1 MNKRGQWNI
10 GVGGALIIGGIYVL
24 TRNTVPS
31 IITGII
37 MIGIGLWLVTIHD
50 K

>member
-10 GVGGALIIGGIYVL
+10 GVGGALIIAGVYLL
-24 TRNTVPS
+24 TRGTTATAVAGIVS
-31 IITGII
+31 IGV
-37 MIGIGLWLVTIHD
+37 GLWILF